1 MREAPVKVRCLQ
13 RVEQPADLVGTI
25 AFLMSDDSA
34 FMTGQTFLVDGGSA
48 FN

>member
-1 MREAPVKVRCLQ
+1 VRCLQ
-13 RVEQPADLVGTI
+13 RVEKPADLVGTI

-34 FMTGQTFLVDGGSA
+34 FITGQTLLVDGGSA